1 MKILSCHRHDQAL
14 SISELRN
21 CCFFVR
27 VNNKPDIIIII
38 INTGGSKCGIKKK
51 FVLMRAR
58 DRKVKQKLSLLTKK

>member
-27 VNNKPDIIIII
+27 VNNKPDIII
-38 INTGGSKCGIKKK
+38 
-51 FVLMRAR
+51 
-58 DRKVKQKLSLLTKK
+58 KVKIDIDITKSPMTTRCLA